1 MSDGRELKVVRLP
14 LRSSSTATAVSVQE
28 SELKDGARERGR
40 SILQSILMEMIDHA
54 DHIVVDYSVGE
65 RTTIFKVDC
74 HPRSLGQLIGSK
86 GKNISGIRAV
96 IAAMMARQG
105 IRAIVEIPYIAPVAG
120 D

>member
-1 MSDGRELKVVRLP
+1 M
-14 LRSSSTATAVSVQE
+14 
-28 SELKDGARERGR
+28 KDDARERGR
-40 SILQSILMEMIDHA
+40 SILQSILCEMMDHA
-54 DHIVVDYSVGE
+54 DHIAVNFSVGE

-105 IRAIVEIPYIAPVAG
+105 IRAIVEIPYIAPASA